1 MAETSPVRVERSGAA
16 LVLTL
21 DRPKANILDRAMMAG
36 VAEAL
41 AQVGDRTVKAVVLQA
56 AGTHFSF
63 GASVEEHQPDQAP
76 KMLATFHA
84 LMKQLLRLPVPLVCA
99 VRGQCL
105 GGALELILPSSYVA
119 LAPGAKLGQPE
130 VKLAAFAPFASVML
144 PAKVGQ
150 GRAERLLLSG
160 AVLDA
165 QTAVAWGLADLV
177 TDEPER
183 AALAWVTEQLAPL
196 SRVAIEHALRAARV
210 ELVPRA
216 EAALDTLEAQYVGE
230 LLATHDAKEGITAFL
245 QKRAPS
251 WKNC

>member
-21 DRPKANILDRAMMAG
+21 DRPKANVLDRAMMAAF
-36 VAEAL
+36 AEGL
-41 AQVGDRTVKAVVLQA
+41 AQVSDPTVKAVLLQA
-56 AGTHFSF
+56 SGSHFSF

-76 KMLATFHA
+76 KMLASFHA
-84 LMKQLLRLPVPLVCA
+84 LMKQLLRLPVPLVSA

-160 AVLDA
+160 AALDA
-165 QTAVAWGLADLV
+165 QTAVAWGLADALAE
-177 TDEPER
+177 DPEK
-183 AALAWVTEQLAPL
+183 AALAWITEQLAPL
-196 SRVAIEHALRAARV
+196 SRVALEHALRAARV
-210 ELVPRA
+210 DLVPRA
-216 EAALDTLEAQYVGE
+216 EAALDKLERQYVQE
-230 LLATHDAKEGITAFL
+230 LLATDDAREGITAFL
-245 QKRAPS
+245 QKRAPA
-251 WKNC
+251 WKNR